1 MRRPMRPR
9 SWLVPAFALL
19 LPIVACGVDDDPPVL
34 AIKQKGPMARF
45 TAGEAAS
52 ATPTF
57 LDVPFPSDAYMKD
70 GKFSG
75 MPGIERTFK
84 RNGPFLSKQ
93 LETLNGW
100 SRIAGVM
107 FAIDDPRKAPNPD
120 TLEPGT
126 AVLDRSTLPA
136 TEDECKAD
144 GSSVFLLD
152 LDGQKR
158 VPCRAVWH
166 DEEGVENG
174 RSLLIVGPARGIV
187 LEEGHHYCA
196 VITSRLKDAE
206 GTNVGPSEEFVAA
219 AEKKEGPLAGVYG
232 AAFDKVTSILGG
244 ALGGDRIVA
253 LSPYTTQKS
262 MDDLYAAREVI
273 EAAPAATLKWDAES
287 IKPMT
292 AAKFAKPAG
301 GGQTLPAGFTASLD
315 AWLGVVAADKKLPDG
330 TDDPDED
337 LPVRAHDKIAAV
349 GTAVF
354 DAINFLQ
361 VKPGKYDDVG
371 HAAFARD
378 GAGKPVA
385 APEKP
390 TSKIWISI
398 SIPDAPM
405 PPDGFPAVIIQ
416 HGLSGSR
423 AYLMTMA
430 NTFAKKGWIAVAID
444 SVTFGARANDPKF
457 LVDATSDYANAPGN
471 TYKAGDGISDIVQ
484 NGANFERAGSFDFF
498 GGLKNLLALRDQLRQ
513 AALDTAQVVKVL
525 RSNPDLTPLQTE
537 GAPPKID
544 AAKIAYVGD
553 SLGGIEGAVAA
564 AIEPNVKAWT
574 LNVAGGGI
582 LIELAGHGPVVNA
595 NLSLAGSLNFGFLGG
610 SYDEGHPVVVI
621 GQALMD
627 AGDPISFAE
636 RLSKNPAPLAGA
648 ATQPRNV
655 LQIEVLYDELVA
667 NESNEALARAAGWSM
682 ASPNVGLNAGSSD
695 GSGASYRSGGIVLP
709 MLEPQPAA
717 GYKDIPVAG
726 STALIAQVGPA
737 HHGAD
742 LVRGTGNRQYRIPFN
757 TKEGRLVVDRLN
769 ATFAVPCPYR
779 ELQASMVGFFE
790 SAFAGGG
797 APVIAGL
804 PAPARDTDGDGA
816 PDSSDPD
823 AVDENKK

>member
-1 MRRPMRPR
+1 MAAR

-19 LPIVACGVDDDPPVL
+19 LPIVACGVEDSDPVL
-34 AIKQKGPMARF
+34 AIRPKGPVARF
-45 TAGEAAS
+45 TAGESGS

-57 LDVPFPSDAYMKD
+57 LDVPFPSDAYITKE

-75 MPGIERTFK
+75 MPGIDRTFK

-126 AVLDRSTLPA
+126 AVIDRTTLPA
-136 TEDECKAD
+136 TEDECKSD
-144 GSSVFLLD
+144 GSSVFLVD
-152 LDGQKR
+152 LDGSKR
-158 VPCRAVWH
+158 IPCRAVWH

-174 RSLLIVGPARGIV
+174 RSLLTVGPARGIV

-196 VITSRLKDAE
+196 IITSRLKDAE
-206 GTNVGPSEEFVAA
+206 GRNVSPSEEFVAA
-219 AEKKEGPLAGVYG
+219 TEKKEGPLAGVYG
-232 AAFDKVTSILGG
+232 AAFDKVTGILGG

-292 AAKFAKPAG
+292 AAKFAKPVGAS
-301 GGQTLPAGFTASLD
+301 QNAPAGFTATLD

-337 LPVRAHDKIAAV
+337 LPVRAHDRIAAV

-371 HAAFARD
+371 HAAFAHD

-390 TSKIWISI
+390 TSKIWITI
-398 SIPDAPM
+398 SIPDAAM
-405 PPDGFPAVIIQ
+405 PPEGYPAVIIQ

-430 NTFAKKGWIAVAID
+430 NTFAKKGWVAVAID

-457 LVDATSDYANAPGN
+457 LVDGTTDYKSAPGA
-471 TYKAGDGISDIVQ
+471 TYAAGDGISDVIQ
-484 NGANFERAGSFDFF
+484 NGANIERAGSFDFF
-498 GGLKNLLALRDQLRQ
+498 GGLKNLIALRDQIRQ
-513 AALDTAQVVKVL
+513 AAIDTTQVVKLL
-525 RSNPDLTPLQTE
+525 RSNPDLAPLQT
-537 GAPPKID
+537 GAAAPKID
-544 AAKIAYVGD
+544 PTKIAYVGD

-564 AIEPNVKAWT
+564 AIEPHVKAWT
-574 LNVAGGGI
+574 LNVAGGGV

-610 SYDEGHPVVVI
+610 SYDEGHPVVVL
-621 GQALMD
+621 GQTLMD
-627 AGDPISFAE
+627 GGDPISFAE
-636 RLSKNPAPLAGA
+636 RLSKSPAPLAGA
-648 ATQPRNV
+648 PTQPRNV

-682 ASPNVGLNAGSSD
+682 ASPNVGLNAGSSEK
-695 GSGASYRSGGIVLP
+695 SGAPFRSGGIVLP
-709 MLEPQPAA
+709 MLPPPPAG
-717 GYKDIPVAG
+717 GYKDTPVAG
-726 STALIAQVGPA
+726 ATALIAQAAPA

-742 LVRGTGNRQYRIPFN
+742 LVRGIGNRQYRIPFN
-757 TKEGRLVVDRLN
+757 SKDGKLVVDRLN
-769 ATFAVPCPYR
+769 GTFGVPCPYR

-790 SAFAGGG
+790 SAFAGTG

-804 PAPARDTDGDGA
+804 PAPVRDLDGDGA
-816 PDSSDPD
+816 PDATDSD
-823 AVDENKK
+823 AVDKNKK

>member
-1 MRRPMRPR
+1 MQARRPWN
-9 SWLVPAFALL
+9 WLVPAFSLV

-34 AIKQKGPMARF
+34 AIKQKGPTARF
-45 TAGEAAS
+45 TAGDGGS
-52 ATPTF
+52 STPTF
-57 LDVPFPSDAYMKD
+57 LDVPFPSDAYLKD
-70 GKFSG
+70 GRFSG

-84 RNGPFLSKQ
+84 RNGPFLSQQ

-107 FAIDDPRKAPNPD
+107 FVIDDPRKDPNPD
-120 TLEPGT
+120 TLEPAT
-126 AVLDRSTLPA
+126 AVLDRATLPA

-152 LDGQKR
+152 LDASTR
-158 VPCRAVWH
+158 IPCRAVWH

-174 RSLLIVGPARGIV
+174 RSLLTVGPARGIV

-206 GTNVGPSEEFVAA
+206 GTNVVPSEEFAA
-219 AEKKEGPLAGVYG
+219 ATENKEGPLAALYG
-232 AAFDKVTSILGG
+232 AAFDKVKGILGG
-244 ALGGDRIVA
+244 ALGQDRIVA

-262 MDDLYAAREVI
+262 MDDLYAAREII
-273 EAAPAATLKWDAES
+273 EAATAATLKWDAES
-287 IKPMT
+287 VKPMT

-301 GGQTLPAGFTASLD
+301 GSTNAPAGFTATLD
-315 AWLGVVAADKKLPDG
+315 GWLGVVAQDKKLPDG

-337 LPVRAHDKIAAV
+337 LPVRAHDKIAAI
-349 GTAVF
+349 GTATF

-361 VKPGKYDDVG
+361 VRPGGYDDVG

-378 GAGKPVA
+378 GAGEPVA

-390 TSKIWISI
+390 TSKIWITI

-405 PPDGFPAVIIQ
+405 PAEGYPAVIVQ

-430 NTFAKKGWIAVAID
+430 NTFAKKGWVAVAID
-444 SVTFGARANDPKF
+444 SVTFGARANEAKF
-457 LVDATSDYANAPGN
+457 QVDGTTDYATAPGA
-471 TYKAGDGISDIVQ
+471 TYSGGDGISDVIQ
-484 NGANFERAGSFDFF
+484 NGANRERAGSFDFF
-498 GGLKNLLALRDQLRQ
+498 GGLKNLLALRDQARQ
-513 AALDTAQVVKVL
+513 AALDTAQVVKLL
-525 RSNPDLTPLQTE
+525 RSNPDLAPLQTS

-544 AAKIAYVGD
+544 PEKIAYVGD
-553 SLGGIEGAVAA
+553 SLGGIEGALAA
-564 AIEPNVKAWT
+564 AIEPKVKAWT

-610 SYDEGHPVVVI
+610 RYDEGHPVVVI

-636 RLSKNPAPLAGA
+636 RLSKSPAPLAGQP
-648 ATQPRNV
+648 TQPRNV
-655 LQIEVLYDELVA
+655 FQIEVLYDELVA

-682 ASPNVGLNAGSSD
+682 ATPNVGLNAGASD
-695 GSGASYRSGGIVLP
+695 LSGAPFRSGGIVLP
-709 MLEPQPAA
+709 MLPAA
-717 GYKDIPVAG
+717 PPEGYKDTPVAG
-726 STALIAQVGPA
+726 ATALIAQVAPA
-737 HHGAD
+737 HHGAN
-742 LVRGTGNRQYRIPFN
+742 LVRGIGNRQYAIPFN
-757 TKEGRLVVDRLN
+757 TKDGKLVVDRLN
-769 ATFAVPCPYR
+769 APVGVPCPYR
-779 ELQASMVGFFE
+779 ELQATMVGFFE
-790 SAFAGGG
+790 TAFAGTG

-804 PAPARDTDGDGA
+804 PAPVRDTDGDGA
-816 PDSSDPD
+816 ADSSDPD
-823 AVDENKK
+823 PIDKNKK

>member
-1 MRRPMRPR
+1 MQARSPR
-9 SWLVPAFALL
+9 LFSWVVPAFGLL
-19 LPIVACGVDDDPPVL
+19 LPILACVDPEPRVL
-34 AIKQKGPMARF
+34 AQKPKGPVARF
-45 TAGEAAS
+45 TAGDTGS

-57 LDVPFPSDAYMKD
+57 LDVPFPSDAYLKD
-70 GKFSG
+70 GKWSG

-107 FAIDDPRKAPNPD
+107 FVIDDPRKPANPD

-136 TEDECKAD
+136 NEDECKAD

-152 LDGQKR
+152 MDASTR
-158 VPCRAVWH
+158 IPCRAVWH

-206 GTNVGPSEEFVAA
+206 GRNVAPSDEFVGAT
-219 AEKKEGPLAGVYG
+219 ERKEGPLAGVYG
-232 AAFDKVTSILGG
+232 AAFDKASGILGG
-244 ALGGDRIVA
+244 ALGADRIVA

-262 MDDLYAAREVI
+262 MDDLYAAREVV
-273 EAAPAATLKWDAES
+273 ESAPAATLKWDAGS
-287 IKPMT
+287 LQPMT
-292 AAKFAKPAG
+292 AAKFAKPTSGPDA
-301 GGQTLPAGFTASLD
+301 PAGFTATLD
-315 AWLGVVAADKKLPDG
+315 AWLGVVAPDKKLPDG
-330 TDDPDED
+330 TDDPNED
-337 LPVRAHDKIAAV
+337 LPVRAHDKIASV

-378 GAGKPVA
+378 GAGKPIA

-390 TSKIWISI
+390 TSKIWITF

-405 PPDGFPAVIIQ
+405 PPEGYPAVIVQ

-430 NTFAKKGWIAVAID
+430 NTFAKKGWIAIAID

-457 LVDATSDYANAPGN
+457 LVDATTDYATAPGA
-471 TYKAGDGISDIVQ
+471 TYAGGDGISDIIQ
-484 NGANFERAGSFDFF
+484 NGANRERAGSFDFF
-498 GGLKNLLALRDQLRQ
+498 GGLKNLLALRDQARQ
-513 AALDTAQVVKVL
+513 AALDTAQVVKLL
-525 RSNPDLTPLQTE
+525 RSNPDLAPLQT
-537 GAPPKID
+537 GAAPPKID
-544 AAKIAYVGD
+544 PAKIAYVGD
-553 SLGGIEGAVAA
+553 SLGGIEGALAA

-610 SYDEGHPVVVI
+610 SYDEGHPVVII

-636 RLSKNPAPLAGA
+636 RLTKSPAPLAGQP
-648 ATQPRNV
+648 TQPRNV
-655 LQIEVLYDELVA
+655 FQIEVLYDELVA
-667 NESNEALARAAGWSM
+667 NESNEALARAAGWSL
-682 ASPNVGLNAGSSD
+682 ASPNVGPNAGASD
-695 GSGASYRSGGIVLP
+695 ASGTPFRGGGIVLP
-709 MLEPQPAA
+709 MLPPAPA
-717 GYKDIPVAG
+717 GGYKDTPVAG
-726 STALIAQVGPA
+726 ATALIAQVSPA
-737 HHGAD
+737 HHGAN
-742 LVRGTGNRQYRIPFN
+742 LVRGIGNRQYRIPFN
-757 TKEGRLVVDRLN
+757 TKEGKLVVDRQN
-769 ATFAVPCPYR
+769 ATFGVPCPYR

-797 APVIAGL
+797 APVIADL
-804 PAPARDTDGDGA
+804 PAPRRDTDGDGA
-816 PDSSDPD
+816 DDPSDADPID
-823 AVDENKK
+823 ADAK